1 MFGFVRGVRGRA
13 VVVVLVVAGLLGG
26 VTASSVA
33 AATKTTV
40 TWNMSSLTA
49 GQVKSLSAIATTNSH
64 GVKTW
69 SKTGS
74 CTLWPTS
81 RPTTLRMGQGAS
93 CTLTLKIAKSGKYR
107 AKTSTKIITRESAT
121 TTTVA
126 PTTTTVAPT
135 TTTVALTCVP
145 GASCAVGDTGPGGG
159 TIFYVDLT
167 RVEGSQY
174 FEAACAGWSDGT
186 CGGDDL
192 TDPTAEWG
200 CYGTPIIGADGTAI
214 GDGEQNT
221 TDIVTGCAT
230 AGIAAGRAND
240 LVLGGQSDWFLPS
253 KDELNE
259 MYIQLTAIGGISP
272 DFYWSSSEY
281 TNYRAWSQYFG
292 HGYQGY
298 YAKDDPEPV
307 RPVRAFTPSDDPNPP
322 TTTTTTTTT
331 TVALRCANG
340 ASCAVGDTGPGGG
353 TIFYVD
359 LTRLEFSQYFEA
371 APAATEVSRT
381 WATGWNQWS
390 DLQAW
395 ETGMVQGI
403 FNTDEI
409 VRQKNFVSNVAATSA
424 AVYCRS
430 LSTGG
435 KTDWFLPS
443 KDELNEM
450 YIQRTAIG
458 GFSTLVYWSSSAEF
472 YRYNAYHSRAWSQY
486 FDDRYGTQGHYAK
499 NSSLRVR
506 CVRYFQL
513 RKTL

>member
-1 MFGFVRGVRGRA
+1 
-13 VVVVLVVAGLLGG
+13 
-26 VTASSVA
+26 
-33 AATKTTV
+33 
-40 TWNMSSLTA
+40 
-49 GQVKSLSAIATTNSH
+49 
-64 GVKTW
+64 
-69 SKTGS
+69 
-74 CTLWPTS
+74 
-81 RPTTLRMGQGAS
+81 
-93 CTLTLKIAKSGKYR
+93 
-107 AKTSTKIITRESAT
+107 
-121 TTTVA
+121 
-126 PTTTTVAPT
+126 
-135 TTTVALTCVP
+135 
-145 GASCAVGDTGPGGG
+145 
-159 TIFYVDLT
+159 
-167 RVEGSQY
+167 
-174 FEAACAGWSDGT
+174 
-186 CGGDDL
+186 
-192 TDPTAEWG
+192 
-200 CYGTPIIGADGTAI
+200 
-214 GDGEQNT
+214 
-221 TDIVTGCAT
+221 
-230 AGIAAGRAND
+230 
-240 LVLGGQSDWFLPS
+240 
-253 KDELNE
+253 
-259 MYIQLTAIGGISP
+259 
-272 DFYWSSSEY
+272 
-281 TNYRAWSQYFG
+281 
-292 HGYQGY
+292 
-298 YAKDDPEPV
+298 
-307 RPVRAFTPSDDPNPP
+307 
-322 TTTTTTTTT
+322 
-331 TVALRCANG
+331 
-340 ASCAVGDTGPGGG
+340 VGDTGPGGG

-381 WATGWNQWS
+381 WATGWNQWF

-472 YRYNAYHSRAWSQY
+472 YRYNAYYSRAWSQY